1 MPTRFRDYE
10 HVLRIAAIFAVGV
23 VLFIAWRGM
32 MVPSSFYQYGHF
44 RGNALR
50 DVMAQPIRF
59 AGQGAC
65 VECHA
70 DVGAA
75 RAAGPHAHV
84 ACEACHGPLA
94 RHAAGEGETPARPQ
108 ALKLCPVC
116 HAAGQGKPSTFPQV
130 VVQDHM
136 GDTPCTECHQAH
148 NPRISQE
155 QP

>member
-1 MPTRFRDYE
+1 MPIRFRDYE

-23 VLFIAWRGM
+23 ILFIAWRGA

-44 RGNALR
+44 RGDALH
-50 DVMAQPIRF
+50 DVMAQPVRF
-59 AGQGAC
+59 AGQATC

-75 RAAGPHAHV
+75 RAAGRHAHV

-94 RHAAGEGETPARPQ
+94 RHAAGEGETPVRPQ

-116 HAAGQGKPSTFPQV
+116 HAARQGKPSAFPQV
-130 VVQDHM
+130 VVQEHM

-148 NPRISQE
+148 NPRIS
-155 QP
+155 